1 MKSRIAEEKKT
12 VEQMIKLYCRH
23 KEGHAVLCD
32 ACMALL
38 QYAHTR
44 LSRCPFGGQKPTCRK
59 CKVHCYKPEMRQR
72 MQEVMRYAGPRMLW
86 HHPVTAIGHLWR
98 ELE

>member
-32 ACMALL
+32 SCRALL
-38 QYAHTR
+38 LYKTAYAESDA
-44 LSRCPFGGQKPTCRK
+44 LCR
-59 CKVHCYKPEMRQR
+59 
-72 MQEVMRYAGPRMLW
+72 PRMLW
-86 HHPVTAIGHLWR
+86 YHPMAVTLHLWR

>member
-38 QYAHTR
+38 N
-44 LSRCPFGGQKPTCRK
+44 SR
-59 CKVHCYKPEMRQR
+59 
-72 MQEVMRYAGPRMLW
+72 
-86 HHPVTAIGHLWR
+86 R
-98 ELE
+98 EENRRTDD